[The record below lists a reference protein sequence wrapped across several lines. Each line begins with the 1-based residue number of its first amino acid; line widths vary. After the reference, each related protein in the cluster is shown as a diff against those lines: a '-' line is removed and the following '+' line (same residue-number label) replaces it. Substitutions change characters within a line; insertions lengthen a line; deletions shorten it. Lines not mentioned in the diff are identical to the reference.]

1 MNETSTIRPATWEIP
16 AEAATP
22 KSLAAI
28 GVAGLAGAIALP
40 TRAAGVGFLVVA
52 VVCAACTWW
61 VMGRVRLASATWGV
75 LSLALV
81 AVTVTRDAGWLFLM
95 CLIGACVA
103 GSLAVAGG
111 RSVSGLFSGALT
123 VMVASALSI
132 PWVARGLT
140 VAGRRTTRRSI
151 RVGQSVVVSVV
162 LLAVFTPLLAGAD
175 AAFAQVVRNIL
186 PEFDIDSVVRWFGLF
201 FVVGLGAAGAFMT
214 VASPPHLAESAPPR
228 RRLSTVEWGMPAGI
242 LVVLFTGF
250 AAVQLAAFFGGSDY
264 VLKTANLT
272 YAEYARTG
280 FWQLSAVTLLT
291 LAVVAGVARWAATQ
305 TARDRVFLRSVLGAL
320 CLLMLVVVASA
331 LTRMWA
337 YQQAYGFTVMRLL
350 VEVCELWLGVVYL
363 LVIAAGVRLSGGWL
377 PRAIVGS
384 ALAGLLAFAWVNPER
399 LVAAHNVTRW
409 EATHKLDATYLGG
422 LSADAAPE
430 LDRLPADVR
439 PCGSYPPDTDW
450 RDWNLSRRLQ
460 EEAPQQGCRSL

>member
-1 MNETSTIRPATWEIP
+1 MNEASTIRPVTWAIP

-22 KSLAAI
+22 KNLAAI
-28 GVAGLAGAIALP
+28 GVAGLAGATAMP
-40 TRAAGVGFLVVA
+40 TREAGVGFLVVA

-61 VMGRVRLASATWGV
+61 VMGRVRLVSATWGL

-95 CLIGACVA
+95 CLMGACVA

-111 RSVSGLFSGALT
+111 RSVGGLFSGALT
-123 VMVASALSI
+123 VMVASVLSI
-132 PWVARGLT
+132 PWVVRGLT
-140 VAGRRTTRRSI
+140 VMGRRTTSRSI
-151 RVGQSVVVSVV
+151 RTGSSIVVSLA

-175 AAFAQVVRNIL
+175 AAFARVVRNVL
-186 PEFDIDSVVRWFGLF
+186 PEFDLASVVRWFGLF
-201 FVVGLGAAGAFMT
+201 VVVALGAAGACMT
-214 VASPPHLAESAPPR
+214 VSSPPHLEAPTRSR
-228 RRLSTVEWGMPAGI
+228 RRLSTLEWAMPAGI

-250 AAVQLAAFFGGSDY
+250 ALVQLAAFFGGSDY

-291 LAVVAGVARWAATQ
+291 LAVVAGVARWAT
-305 TARDRVFLRSVLGAL
+305 TETVRDRLFLRGVLGAL
-320 CLLMLVVVASA
+320 CVLMLVVVASA

-337 YQQAYGFTVMRLL
+337 YQEAYGFTVLRLV
-350 VEVCELWLGVVYL
+350 VEACELWLGVVYL

-384 ALAGLLAFAWVNPER
+384 ALAGLLVFAWLNPER

-409 EATHKLDATYLGG
+409 EATHKLDATYLGS

-439 PCGSYPPDTDW
+439 PCGFYPSDSDW
-450 RDWNLSRRLQ
+450 RNWNLSRRLR
-460 EEAPQQGCRSL
+460 EETPQQGCRPL